1 MAPIPEGGTIAV
13 TGAAGFIASHCVTEV
28 RPRQPPASAPC
39 SGGSV
44 LCALGSVLCAAC
56 AAPSS
61 DWRSGQALSRGY
73 RVRATVRDE
82 TDPERCE
89 WMWNLP
95 AYKSGRLTIHAAD
108 LDNPGCFD
116 DIFKGCHGVLHVSHV
131 SDYSDEDYVAATCE
145 HIIKSIEDS
154 GTVSRLIFTSS
165 VAGVISEI
173 SLTELRRRPVLYE
186 DRYPDEEDER
196 RTHRSQGY
204 SISKNASEDIFAAAA
219 CAPRHAHAHPVR

>member
-1 MAPIPEGGTIAV
+1 M
-13 TGAAGFIASHCVTEV
+13 
-28 RPRQPPASAPC
+28 
-39 SGGSV
+39 
-44 LCALGSVLCAAC
+44 
-56 AAPSS
+56 
-61 DWRSGQALSRGY
+61 
-73 RVRATVRDE
+73 RATVRDE

-116 DIFKGCHGVLHVSHV
+116 EIFKGCHGVLHVSHV

-219 CAPRHAHAHPVR
+219 CAPKHAHAHPPTVR

>member
-1 MAPIPEGGTIAV
+1 M
-13 TGAAGFIASHCVTEV
+13 
-28 RPRQPPASAPC
+28 
-39 SGGSV
+39 
-44 LCALGSVLCAAC
+44 
-56 AAPSS
+56 
-61 DWRSGQALSRGY
+61 
-73 RVRATVRDE
+73 RATVRDE

-116 DIFKGCHGVLHVSHV
+116 EIFKGCHGVLHVSHV

-219 CAPRHAHAHPVR
+219 CAPNHAHAHPPTVR